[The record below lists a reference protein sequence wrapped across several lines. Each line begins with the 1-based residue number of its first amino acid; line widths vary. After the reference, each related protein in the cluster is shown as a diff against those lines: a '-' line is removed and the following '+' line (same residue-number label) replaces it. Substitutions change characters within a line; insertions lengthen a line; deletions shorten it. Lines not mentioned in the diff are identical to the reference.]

1 MCKPT
6 VKLLCI
12 GVFLLVSQASL
23 AAPGSLVPAEI
34 EQAWFRLTGTLDPLN
49 AAALRDRAD
58 ELLQVASRLELRR
71 LSPYAQALVLRAR
84 TLPQEAKE
92 IVLREALRLDPGS
105 PEALFALA
113 SLQLKRFSVA
123 GIWTTIRAFTA
134 YLSDGRFVSFRLG
147 ALLLLGVL
155 VLGLVGGVWWLV
167 SLLRALPRL
176 WHDLMELGGA
186 WKLGANSS
194 VFSLFVITLPLFVA
208 LDPLWVL
215 FWLFALAWA
224 YLSEVS
230 KVIGGALL
238 VFFAVAPT
246 ALELSSR
253 SLTHPPDPITRA
265 AWALREHRYDP
276 LALVELGEAADLFAD
291 DPDFYRL
298 KGDLERLFG
307 LYEAS
312 LLSYQEGLRHS
323 PQQPA
328 LLAAAGT
335 VHYLQGNYGAAVQ
348 LLSEARDRGFD
359 PVVVNFNLSL
369 AFAHLYN
376 FRDSDEAIA
385 AARKASEA
393 RLRQLTRGRDNQVIV
408 QSVSVRE
415 AQGILGRKDPV
426 LLLNR
431 GFAPPPLSREQTFL
445 SPLTL
450 APVAALVVALLHFL
464 VRSRSTGFARA
475 CTKCGRTFC
484 ARCKLSRESQT
495 YCTQCVNIFLKR
507 DMVAPEL
514 QIAKHKQ
521 LQRRHILQQ
530 AFRRLLDVFLPG
542 FGQAFY
548 GRPMLGVTVVI
559 PAGLLAA
566 TTVVWLP
573 HFVQPLLLQ
582 VDLVPVRVFL
592 ALIWFAL
599 LVFAQL
605 KRNPER

>member
-1 MCKPT
+1 MSRPT
-6 VKLLCI
+6 VKLFCV
-12 GVFLLVSQASL
+12 GVFLLSCQVSL

-49 AAALRDRAD
+49 ASALRDRAD
-58 ELLQVASRLELRR
+58 ELLQVASRLELKR

-84 TLPQEAKE
+84 TLPAEAKE
-92 IVLREALRLDPGS
+92 VVLREALRLDPGS

-113 SLQLKRFSVA
+113 SLQLKRFSPA
-123 GIWTTIRAFTA
+123 GLWTTVKAFAA
-134 YLSDGRFVSFRLG
+134 YLADGRFVSFRRG
-147 ALLLLGVL
+147 ALVLLGVL
-155 VLGLVGGVWWLV
+155 VLGVVGTLWGFA
-167 SLLRALPRL
+167 SLFRAFPRL

-186 WKLGANSS
+186 WKLGANAW
-194 VFSLFVITLPLFVA
+194 VFAVFVASLPLFLA
-208 LDPLWVL
+208 LDPLWAL
-215 FWLFALAWA
+215 FWLFALIWA
-224 YLSEVS
+224 YFAAGA
-230 KVIGGALL
+230 KVIGAALL
-238 VFFAVAPT
+238 VFFAVVPT
-246 ALELSSR
+246 ALEVSSR
-253 SLTHPPDPITRA
+253 NLTHPQDPITRA
-265 AWALREHRYDP
+265 ALALEEHRYDP
-276 LALVELGEAADLFAD
+276 LALVELGEAYDLFAD

-298 KGDLERLFG
+298 KGDLERQFG

-312 LLSYQEGLRHS
+312 LLSYQEGLRRS

-348 LLSEARDRGFD
+348 LLSEARDRGYD

-408 QSVSVRE
+408 QSISRKE
-415 AQGILGRKDPV
+415 AKAILARKDPV

-431 GFAPPPLSREQTFL
+431 GFAPPPLTRERTLL

-450 APVAALVVALLHFL
+450 APVTALVLALLHFL
-464 VRSRSTGFARA
+464 VRSRGMGFARA

-514 QIAKHKQ
+514 QIAKHRQ
-521 LQRRHILQQ
+521 LQRRHFLRQT
-530 AFRRLLDVFLPG
+530 FRRLLDFLVPG

-548 GRPMLGVTVVI
+548 GRPLVGVMVMT
-559 PAGLLAA
+559 PAALLAA
-566 TTVVWLP
+566 ITVVWLP
-573 HFVQPLLLQ
+573 TFVQPLLLQ
-582 VDLVPVRVFL
+582 ADLVPVRVSL
-592 ALIWFAL
+592 AVLWFVL
-599 LVFAQL
+599 LVFAQAG
-605 KRNPER
+605 RHPER

>member
-1 MCKPT
+1 MSKRT
-6 VKLLCI
+6 VKLLGI
-12 GVFLLVSQASL
+12 GLFFLASQAAL
-23 AAPGSLVPAEI
+23 AAPRSMVPAEI

-49 AAALRDRAD
+49 PSALRDRTD
-58 ELLQVASRLELRR
+58 ELLQVASRLELKR
-71 LSPYAQALVLRAR
+71 LSPYAQALVLRSR
-84 TLPQEAKE
+84 TLPPERKE
-92 IVLREALRLDPGS
+92 VVLREALRMDPKS

-113 SLQLKRFSVA
+113 SLQLKSFSVA
-123 GIWTTIRAFTA
+123 GIWTTLKAFAA
-134 YLSDGRFVSFRLG
+134 YGADGRLVNFRRG

-155 VLGLVGGVWWLV
+155 VVGLLGVVWGLA
-167 SLLRALPRL
+167 SLARVFPRL

-186 WKLGANSS
+186 WKLGANAW
-194 VFSLFVITLPLFVA
+194 VFSCFVVGLPLFLA

-224 YLSEVS
+224 YFSES
-230 KVIGGALL
+230 AKVIGGVLL
-238 VFFAVAPT
+238 VFLAAFPT
-246 ALELSSR
+246 LLERASR
-253 SLTHPPDPITRA
+253 NLTHPTDPVTRA
-265 AWALREHRYDP
+265 AWALQEHRYDP
-276 LALVELGEAADLFAD
+276 LALVELEEAADLFAD
-291 DPDFYRL
+291 DPHFYRL
-298 KGDLERLFG
+298 KGDLERQFG

-312 LLSYQEGLRHS
+312 LLTYQEGLRHS
-323 PQQPA
+323 PQEPA

-385 AARKASEA
+385 AARKASES
-393 RLRQLTRGRDNQVIV
+393 RLRQLTRGRDNQVIL
-408 QSVSVRE
+408 QSVSLGE
-415 AQGILGRKDPV
+415 AEGILARKDPV

-431 GFAPPPLSREQTFL
+431 GFLPPPLSRERTLL

-450 APVAALVVALLHFL
+450 APVVALVLALLHYL
-464 VRSRSTGFARA
+464 VRSRRTGFALA

-484 ARCKLSRESQT
+484 SRCKLSRESQT

-514 QIAKHKQ
+514 QIAKHRQ
-521 LQRRHILQQ
+521 LRRRQIVHQTL
-530 AFRRLLDVFLPG
+530 RRFFDFFLPG

-548 GRPMLGVTVVI
+548 GRPLVGVLLMI
-559 PAGLLAA
+559 PAAFLLTAS
-566 TTVVWLP
+566 TLWLP
-573 HFVQPLLLQ
+573 HFVQPLVLQAELL
-582 VDLVPVRVFL
+582 PIRVFL
-592 ALIWFAL
+592 ALLWLAL

-605 KRNPER
+605 QRHPER

>member
-1 MCKPT
+1 MSKPT

-12 GVFLLVSQASL
+12 GVLLLVSQASL

-49 AAALRDRAD
+49 PSALRDRAD
-58 ELLQVASRLELRR
+58 ELLQVASRLELKR

-84 TLPQEAKE
+84 TLPPEKKE
-92 IVLREALRLDPGS
+92 VVLREALRLDPGS

-123 GIWTTIRAFTA
+123 GVWTTVKAFAA
-134 YLSDGRFVSFRLG
+134 YLGDGRLASFRRG
-147 ALLLLGVL
+147 ALTLLLVL
-155 VLGLVGGVWWLV
+155 VLGLVGSVWGLA

-186 WKLGANSS
+186 WKLGANAW
-194 VFSLFVITLPLFVA
+194 VFSLFVVTLPLFVA
-208 LDPLWVL
+208 LDPVWVL
-215 FWLFALAWA
+215 FWLFALVWA
-224 YLSEVS
+224 YLAEGA

-238 VFFAVAPT
+238 VFLAGAPT

-253 SLTHPPDPITRA
+253 NLTHPQDPVTRA
-265 AWALREHRYDP
+265 AWALQEHRYDP
-276 LALVELGEAADLFAD
+276 LVLVELAEAADLFAD

-298 KGDLERLFG
+298 KGDVERQFG

-408 QSVSVRE
+408 QSVSLKE
-415 AQGILGRKDPV
+415 AKAILARKDRV

-431 GFAPPPLSREQTFL
+431 GFAPPLLSREKTLF

-450 APVAALVVALLHFL
+450 APVAALVFALLHFL
-464 VRSRSTGFARA
+464 LRSRSTGFARA

-484 ARCKLSRESQT
+484 VRCKLSRESQT

-521 LQRRHILQQ
+521 LQRRHLLHR
-530 AFRRLLDVFLPG
+530 AFRRLLDFVLPG

-548 GRPMLGVTVVI
+548 GRPLVGVLVMA
-559 PAGLLAA
+559 PAALLAVTA
-566 TTVVWLP
+566 VVWLP
-573 HFVQPLLLQ
+573 QFVQPALLQ
-582 VDLVPVRVFL
+582 ADLVPVRVFL
-592 ALIWFAL
+592 AVLWFAL
-599 LVFAQL
+599 LVFVQL
-605 KRNPER
+605 KRHPER